1 MIFYSA
7 LSNIIWLSTW
17 RIHYLHILLHYNM
30 YLHHAV
36 IFKWLMNINLI
47 ADFVVQFR
55 FKSPIVDHFQGY
67 KVPIINTFCLEDFS
81 KSASSN
87 LFYQGKMV
95 LVMYKRL
102 RFCYVYTLYSLFI
115 YGTIKMQQLYL
126 TASRIWFKDLVW
138 FYTLAYQTL
147 ARNSHNH
154 TFHIHS
160 PDLDLVWKQL
170 IIGVIISIPGTL

>member
-102 RFCYVYTLYSLFI
+102 RFSYV
-115 YGTIKMQQLYL
+115 
-126 TASRIWFKDLVW
+126 IWFCLGWKLQLGEYQGYYAFSRWKLQLDEYQG
-138 FYTLAYQTL
+138 FYAFP
-147 ARNSHNH
+147 ARGCAHCTVSVKCYHYIVFGGSVFPWH
-154 TFHIHS
+154 
-160 PDLDLVWKQL
+160 
-170 IIGVIISIPGTL
+170 